1 MQKIKLKG
9 LITILNRIVLIG
21 RLTRDPELRYTS
33 NGTPVCNFTLAV
45 ERNYTNR
52 DGDRDVDF
60 INIVTWRGLA
70 ENCARHLGKG
80 RLVGIDGSLQIRKS
94 EKDNRTYINPEVNA
108 DNVRFLDFANNKN
121 QRNNSQAKENKQ
133 QSNKQGPGQ
142 QSNSKNNNQKGQQSS
157 GQQVNEQ
164 YNDNFEGED
173 FEVPF

>member
-1 MQKIKLKG
+1 M
-9 LITILNRIVLIG
+9 LNRIVLIG

-80 RLVGIDGSLQIRKS
+80 RLVGVDGSLQIRKS
-94 EKDNRTYINPEVNA
+94 ENNNRTYINPEVNA
-108 DNVRFLDFANNKN
+108 DNVRFLDFGSSNSRSNNQGQAQKS
-121 QRNNSQAKENKQ
+121 QNNSDQQQNKSAQQNKKKEQ
-133 QSNKQGPGQ
+133 DDFDAQFD
-142 QSNSKNNNQKGQQSS
+142 
-157 GQQVNEQ
+157 
-164 YNDNFEGED
+164 DNFDADD
-173 FEVPF
+173 FDVPF

>member
-1 MQKIKLKG
+1 MVK
-9 LITILNRIVLIG
+9 ILNRIVLIG
-21 RLTRDPELRYTS
+21 RLTKDPSLRYTE

-80 RLVGIDGSLQIRKS
+80 RLVGVDGSLQIRKS
-94 EKDNRTYINPEVNA
+94 QNNNRTYINPEVNA
-108 DNVRFLDFANNKN
+108 DNVRFLDFANDNN
-121 QRNNSQAKENKQ
+121 QRKNSQAKGNKQ
-133 QSNKQGPGQ
+133 QSNNQGPGQ
-142 QSNSKNNNQKGQQSS
+142 QSNGKNQQSN

-164 YNDNFEGED
+164 YNDNFEGDD
-173 FEVPF
+173 FDVPF

>member
-1 MQKIKLKG
+1 L
-9 LITILNRIVLIG
+9 LNRIVLIG

-80 RLVGIDGSLQIRKS
+80 RLVGVDGSLQIRKS
-94 EKDNRTYINPEVNA
+94 ENNNRTYINPEVNA
-108 DNVRFLDFANNKN
+108 DNVRFLDFGNNNKSRSNN
-121 QRNNSQAKENKQ
+121 Q
-133 QSNKQGPGQ
+133 GQ
-142 QSNSKNNNQKGQQSS
+142 YKNNNQQQKNNNNAS
-157 GQQVNEQ
+157 QQKNKQ
-164 YNDNFEGED
+164 KQDDFDAQFDDNFDADD
-173 FEVPF
+173 FDVPF

>member
-1 MQKIKLKG
+1 M
-9 LITILNRIVLIG
+9 LNRIVLIG

-80 RLVGIDGSLQIRKS
+80 RLVGVDGSLQIRKS
-94 EKDNRTYINPEVNA
+94 ENLPCT
-108 DNVRFLDFANNKN
+108 
-121 QRNNSQAKENKQ
+121 QTTAK
-133 QSNKQGPGQ
+133 G
-142 QSNSKNNNQKGQQSS
+142 NNN
-157 GQQVNEQ
+157 N
-164 YNDNFEGED
+164 
-173 FEVPF
+173 